1 MKQHQLNCG
10 SCLFLDRERAFE
22 RRCSDL
28 GKLPTGK
35 SCGSYK
41 PDVFNLVGSGQKFDR
56 LHRMADALHGMSA
69 NELQTLGA
77 LFHAERN
84 TRKAGWRFMQK
95 VYVRYTGGSNRNY
108 MSNFLIGYVLYAD
121 KEYVRIV
128 GESGK
133 MFLSIMNASDSSTL
147 YTVQQFKPI
156 REAMVEGKKFSDPE
170 NGQPSM
176 HSRIAK
182 LDDAVREDKPLRKN
196 VKKSK
201 SNEDDLVSIV
211 SRMSRGII
219 GRAGSSK
226 RTKKKSVEE
235 GGEISFKY

>member
-1 MKQHQLNCG
+1 MSKHQLNCG
-10 SCLFLDRERAFE
+10 SCLFLNRERCFE

-41 PDVFNLVGSGQKFDR
+41 PDVFNLVGSGQKIDR
-56 LHRMADALHGMSA
+56 LHKMSEALHGMSP

-77 LFHAERN
+77 LLHAERN

-108 MSNFLIGYVLYAD
+108 MSNFLVGYVLYAD

-128 GESGK
+128 GDSGK
-133 MFLSIMNASDSSTL
+133 MFLSIMNTGDSTTL
-147 YTVQQFKPI
+147 YTVQQFRPL
-156 REAMVEGKKFSDPE
+156 RDAMLEAKKFSDPE
-170 NGQPSM
+170 NGQPSLF
-176 HSRIAK
+176 SRIAK
-182 LDDAVREDKPLRKN
+182 LDDVVREERPLRKN

-201 SNEDDLVSIV
+201 ASEDDLVSIV

-219 GRAGSSK
+219 SRPGVQK
-226 RTKKKSVEE
+226 RKKKSVEE
-235 GGEISFKY
+235 GAEISFKY